1 MTVDELKRIIARGET
16 LSVEFKSDKN
26 RLSDSELTDAL
37 AAMANAQG
45 GMLFEGVEDNGEV
58 TGLHKTHLDVDG
70 IVPLIENRT
79 TPGLRVSVERIDCGN
94 SVFVAVIHVRKSKLI
109 IATNDG
115 KYLRRRLDANL
126 KPEVVAIK
134 PAEVQSWQSTL
145 GTYDPSEMVFEG
157 VSMAELDPLQRI
169 RLRRIIEEYSEE
181 KSLLKLSDEDLDKAL
196 GLCAESDG
204 ALHPT
209 LAGMLLLGTEKL
221 LRKHVPS
228 HEAAFQ
234 VLKAGRV
241 KVNEFRRKPLL
252 EIFEEF
258 KMMFGAQ
265 YSEDEME
272 IGLFRKG
279 IPNYDKTAFR
289 EAFVNALVH
298 RDYNMLG
305 CVHVQFDDFG
315 LMISSPGGF
324 IDGVTVDNLL
334 TAAPKSRN
342 SCLAD
347 AIKRIGL
354 AERTGRGVDR
364 IFEGLLKYG
373 RPAPDYSESNSTVV
387 TVRMLEAKA
396 DALFIRMLMSREDRG
411 IDMPIDSLLV
421 LAALRDGE
429 LTVQE
434 LARVLKKSESTAR
447 GIIGVLLREEMVEQR
462 IEGKVHVYFLGKA
475 YHQEVGAEVAY
486 TKLVGIDPIRHREM
500 VKAFIKQH
508 GSTKRGDVM
517 KLCDLTRSRAYK
529 LLVSMCDRREIV
541 RKGEKNQSIYVLP
554 TEDRCN
560 EVQRGAMRCNDVQ

>member
-1 MTVDELKRIIARGET
+1 MTFNEMKTIIDGGET
-16 LSVEFKSDKN
+16 FLVEFKSDLK
-26 RLSDSELTDAL
+26 RLPDGELVDAL
-37 AAMANAQG
+37 AAMANSQG
-45 GMLFEGVEDNGEV
+45 GTLFEGVEDDGTI
-58 TGLHKTHLDVDG
+58 TGLHKTHLDVEG
-70 IVPLIENRT
+70 IVPLVENRT
-79 TPGLRVSVERIDCGN
+79 TPGLVVSVERIDCGDGM
-94 SVFVAVIHVRKSKLI
+94 FVGVVHVKKSRLL

-115 KYLRRRLDANL
+115 KYLRRRLDANR

-145 GTYDPSEMVFEG
+145 GIYDPSEMIFEG
-157 VSMAELDPLQRI
+157 VAMDELDPLQRV
-169 RLRRIIEEYSEE
+169 RLRRVIEEYSEE
-181 KSLLKLSDEDLDKAL
+181 KSLLKLSDDELDKAL
-196 GLCAESDG
+196 GFCAESDG
-204 ALHPT
+204 VLHPT
-209 LAGMLLLGTEKL
+209 LTGILILGTEKL

-234 VLKAGRV
+234 VLKAGKV

-265 YSEDEME
+265 YSEEELE

-298 RDYNMLG
+298 RDYNVLG
-305 CVHVQFDDFG
+305 CVHVQFNDLG

-324 IDGVTVDNLL
+324 IEGVTADTLL
-334 TAAPKSRN
+334 YAAPKSRN

-373 RPAPDYSESNSTVV
+373 RPAPDYSESNASVV

-396 DALFIRMLMSREDRG
+396 DALFVRMLMNREDRG
-411 IDMPIDSLLV
+411 IDMPIDSLIV
-421 LAALRDGE
+421 LSALRDGE

-434 LARVLKKSESTAR
+434 IAKILKKSEQTTR
-447 GIIGVLLREEMVEQR
+447 GVLGALIRKEMIEQR
-462 IEGKVHVYFLGKA
+462 VAGKVHVYFLGKA
-475 YHQEVGAEVAY
+475 YHQEVGSEVAY
-486 TKLVGIDPIRHREM
+486 TKMVGLSHSRKLNMIQEHFSQHRKITCGQVMELCGIDRAEAKKLILEVRGQIKIRLS
-500 VKAFIKQH
+500 
-508 GSTKRGDVM
+508 GRG
-517 KLCDLTRSRAYK
+517 
-529 LLVSMCDRREIV
+529 
-541 RKGEKNQSIYVLP
+541 
-554 TEDRCN
+554 
-560 EVQRGAMRCNDVQ
+560 RGAFYEMEN

>member
-1 MTVDELKRIIARGET
+1 MTIEELKKIVEGGESLT
-16 LSVEFKSDKN
+16 VEFKSDVK
-26 RLSDSELTDAL
+26 RLPDGELVDAL
-37 AAMANAQG
+37 SAMANSQG
-45 GMLFEGVEDNGEV
+45 EMLFEGVEDDGAI
-58 TGLHKTHLDVDG
+58 TGLCKAHLDVEG
-70 IVPLIENRT
+70 IVPLVENRT
-79 TPGLRVSVERIDCGN
+79 TPGLVVSVEKVDCGGGL
-94 SVFVAVIHVRKSKLI
+94 FVGVVHVKKSKLL

-145 GTYDPSEMVFEG
+145 GIYDPSEMIFEG
-157 VSMAELDPLQRI
+157 VAMDELDPLQRV
-169 RLRRIIEEYSEE
+169 RLRRVIEEYSEE
-181 KSLLKLSDEDLDKAL
+181 KTLLKLSDEELDKAL
-196 GLCAESDG
+196 GFCAESDG

-209 LAGMLLLGTEKL
+209 LTGILILGTEKL

-234 VLKAGRV
+234 VLKAGKV

-298 RDYNMLG
+298 RDYNVLG
-305 CVHVQFDDFG
+305 CVHVQFNDLG

-324 IDGVTVDNLL
+324 IEGVTADNLL
-334 TAAPKSRN
+334 YAAPKSRN

-373 RPAPDYSESNSTVV
+373 RPAPDYSESNSSVV

-396 DALFIRMLMSREDRG
+396 DALFIRMLMNREDRG
-411 IDMPIDSLLV
+411 IDMPIDSLIV
-421 LAALRDGE
+421 LSALRDGE
-429 LTVQE
+429 LTVLE
-434 LARVLKKSESTAR
+434 IAKILKKSEQLTR
-447 GIIGVLLREEMVEQR
+447 GVLGVLIREEMIEQR
-462 IEGKVHVYFLGKA
+462 VEGKVHVYFLGKA
-475 YHQEVGAEVAY
+475 YHQEVGEKVAY
-486 TKLVGIDPIRHREM
+486 TKAVGIDAIRHREM
-500 VKAFIKQH
+500 VKAFIAQH
-508 GSTKRGDVM
+508 GSVKRGDVM
-517 KLCDLTRSRAYK
+517 KLCDLSRSCAYK
-529 LLVSMCDRREIV
+529 LLVSMCVGGEIV
-541 RKGEKNQSIYVLP
+541 KYG
-554 TEDRCN
+554 DRN
-560 EVQRGAMRCNDVQ
+560 KAVYKFPIAPQVQ

>member
-1 MTVDELKRIIARGET
+1 MTLEELISIVTGGET
-16 LSVEFKSDKN
+16 LTIEFKSDVK
-26 RLSDSELTDAL
+26 RLPDGELVDAL
-37 AAMANAQG
+37 AAMANSQG
-45 GMLFEGVEDNGEV
+45 GVLFEGVEDDGSI
-58 TGLHKTHLDVDG
+58 TGLCKAHLDVEG
-70 IVPLIENRT
+70 IVPLVENRT
-79 TPGLRVSVERIDCGN
+79 TPGLVVSVEKIDCGDGLW
-94 SVFVAVIHVRKSKLI
+94 VGVVHVKKSKLL

-115 KYLRRRLDANL
+115 KYLRRRLDANH

-145 GTYDPSEMVFEG
+145 GTYDPSEMIFEG
-157 VSMAELDPLQRI
+157 VSMDELDPLQRV

-181 KSLLKLSDEDLDKAL
+181 KSLLKLSDEELDKAL
-196 GLCAESDG
+196 GLCAESEG

-209 LAGMLLLGTEKL
+209 LAGMLILGTEKL

-234 VLKAGRV
+234 VLKAGKV

-305 CVHVQFDDFG
+305 CIHVQFDDFG
-315 LMISSPGGF
+315 LRISSPGGF
-324 IDGVTVDNLL
+324 IEGVTVDNLL

-373 RPAPDYSESNSTVV
+373 RPAPDYTESNSSVV

-396 DALFIRMLMSREDRG
+396 DTLFVRMLMNREDRG

-421 LAALRDGE
+421 LSALRDGE

-434 LARVLKKSESTAR
+434 LSAVLKKGETATR
-447 GIIGVLLREEMVEQR
+447 GVIGVLLREGMIEQR
-462 IEGKVHVYFLGKA
+462 VEGKVHVYFLGKA
-475 YHQEVGAEVAY
+475 YHQEVGEEVAY
-486 TKLVGIDPIRHREM
+486 TKMVGLSHVRKINMIQEHLDQHHKISCGQIMELCDVERAEAKKLLSEVRAKTNLRLVG
-500 VKAFIKQH
+500 H
-508 GSTKRGDVM
+508 G
-517 KLCDLTRSRAYK
+517 
-529 LLVSMCDRREIV
+529 
-541 RKGEKNQSIYVLP
+541 
-554 TEDRCN
+554 
-560 EVQRGAMRCNDVQ
+560 RGAHYEMEN

>member
-1 MTVDELKRIIARGET
+1 MTIGELKDVIAGGET
-16 LSVEFKSDKN
+16 LTVEFKSDVK
-26 RLSDSELTDAL
+26 RLPDGELVDSL
-37 AAMANAQG
+37 AAMANSQG
-45 GMLFEGVEDNGEV
+45 GMLFEGVEDNGNI
-58 TGLHKTHLDVDG
+58 TGLCKAHLDVDG
-70 IVPLIENRT
+70 IVPLVENRT
-79 TPGLRVSVERIDCGN
+79 TPGLVVSVEKVDCGDGLY
-94 SVFVAVIHVRKSKLI
+94 VGVVHVKKSKLL

-115 KYLRRRLDANL
+115 KYLRRRLDANH

-145 GTYDPSEMVFEG
+145 GTYDPSEMIFEG
-157 VSMAELDPLQRI
+157 VAMEELDPLQRV
-169 RLRRIIEEYSEE
+169 RLRRMIEEYSEE
-181 KSLLKLSDEDLDKAL
+181 KSLLKLSDEELDKAL

-209 LAGMLLLGTEKL
+209 LAGMLILGTEKL

-234 VLKAGRV
+234 VLKAGKV

-279 IPNYDKTAFR
+279 IPNFDKTAFR

-305 CVHVQFDDFG
+305 CIHVQFDDYG
-315 LMISSPGGF
+315 LRISSPGGF
-324 IDGVTVDNLL
+324 IEGVTVDNLL

-373 RPAPDYSESNSTVV
+373 RPAPDYSESNSAGV
-387 TVRMLEAKA
+387 TVRMLETKA
-396 DALFIRMLMSREDRG
+396 DTLFIRMLMNREDRG
-411 IDMPIDSLLV
+411 IDMPIDSLLT
-421 LAALRDGE
+421 LSALRDGE

-434 LARVLKKSESTAR
+434 LADILKKSESTTR
-447 GIIGVLLREEMVEQR
+447 GVVGVLLREGMIEQR
-462 IEGKVHVYFLGKA
+462 VKGKVHVYFLGKA
-475 YHQEVGAEVAY
+475 YHQEVGEEVAY
-486 TKLVGIDPIRHREM
+486 TKMVGLSHIRKVNMIQEHLDQHHKISCGQIMELCEVERAEAKKLLREVRAKTKLKLVGY
-500 VKAFIKQH
+500 
-508 GSTKRGDVM
+508 G
-517 KLCDLTRSRAYK
+517 
-529 LLVSMCDRREIV
+529 
-541 RKGEKNQSIYVLP
+541 
-554 TEDRCN
+554 
-560 EVQRGAMRCNDVQ
+560 RGAYYEMEN

>member
-1 MTVDELKRIIARGET
+1 MTVEELKKIIARGET
-16 LSVEFKSDKN
+16 LCVEFKSDKN

-45 GMLFEGVEDNGEV
+45 GMLFEGVEDNGEI
-58 TGLHKTHLDVDG
+58 TGLHKAHLDVDG

-79 TPGLRVSVERIDCGN
+79 TPGLPVSVERVDCGN
-94 SVFVAVIHVRKSKLI
+94 SVFVAVIHVKKSKLL

-145 GTYDPSEMVFEG
+145 GTYDPSEMIFEG
-157 VSMAELDPLQRI
+157 VSMSELDPLQRV
-169 RLRRIIEEYSEE
+169 RLRRMIEEYSEE
-181 KSLLKLSDEDLDKAL
+181 KSLLKLPDEDLDKAL

-204 ALHPT
+204 AMHPT
-209 LAGMLLLGTEKL
+209 LAGMLILGTEKL

-234 VLKAGRV
+234 VLKAGKV

-305 CVHVQFDDFG
+305 CVYVQFDDFG

-324 IDGVTVDNLL
+324 IEGVTIDNLL
-334 TAAPKSRN
+334 SAAPKSRN

-373 RPAPDYSESNSTVV
+373 RPAPDYSESNSAGV

-396 DALFIRMLMSREDRG
+396 DALFIRMLMNREDRG

-421 LAALRDGE
+421 LSALRNGE

-434 LARVLKKSESTAR
+434 LAGILKKSESTTR
-447 GIIGVLLREEMVEQR
+447 GVVGVLLREGMIEQR

-475 YHQEVGAEVAY
+475 YHREVGEEVAY
-486 TKLVGIDPIRHREM
+486 TKMVGLSHVRKVNMIQEHLD
-500 VKAFIKQH
+500 QH
-508 GSTKRGDVM
+508 HKISCGQIM
-517 KLCDLTRSRAYK
+517 ELCDVERAEAKK
-529 LLVSMCDRREIV
+529 LLGEV
-541 RKGEKNQSIYVLP
+541 RVKMNLRLIG
-554 TEDRCN
+554 RG
-560 EVQRGAMRCNDVQ
+560 RGAYYEMEN

>member
-1 MTVDELKRIIARGET
+1 MTIGELNGLIAGGET
-16 LSVEFKSDKN
+16 LTVEFKSDVK
-26 RLSDSELTDAL
+26 RLPDSELVDSL
-37 AAMANAQG
+37 AAMANSQG
-45 GMLFEGVEDNGEV
+45 GVLLEGVEDDGEI
-58 TGLHKTHLDVDG
+58 TGLCKAHLDVEG
-70 IVPLIENRT
+70 MVPLVENRT
-79 TPGLRVSVERIDCGN
+79 TPGLVVSVEKIDCGDG
-94 SVFVAVIHVRKSKLI
+94 VYVGAVHVKKSKLL
-109 IATNDG
+109 IATSDG
-115 KYLRRRLDANL
+115 KYLRRRLDANH

-145 GTYDPSEMVFEG
+145 GTYDPSEMIFEG
-157 VSMAELDPLQRI
+157 VSMDELDPLQRV
-169 RLRRIIEEYSEE
+169 RLRRTIEEYSEE
-181 KSLLKLSDEDLDKAL
+181 KSLLRLSDEDMDKAL

-204 ALHPT
+204 TMHPT
-209 LAGMLLLGTEKL
+209 LAGMLILGTEKL

-228 HEAAFQ
+228 HEVAFQ
-234 VLKAGRV
+234 VLKSGKV

-298 RDYNMLG
+298 RDYNILG
-305 CVHVQFDDFG
+305 CIHIQFDDFG
-315 LMISSPGGF
+315 LKISSPGGF
-324 IDGVTVDNLL
+324 IEGVTVDSLL

-396 DALFIRMLMSREDRG
+396 DRLFIRMLMNREDRG

-421 LAALRDGE
+421 LSTLRDGE
-429 LTVQE
+429 LTMQE
-434 LARVLKKSESTAR
+434 LARMLRKSEATTR
-447 GIIGVLLREEMVEQR
+447 GIIGVLVRENMIEQR
-462 IEGKVHVYFLGKA
+462 VEGKVHVYFLGKA
-475 YHQEVGAEVAY
+475 YHQELGEEVAY
-486 TKLVGIDPIRHREM
+486 TKMVGLSHARKINMIQEHLDQHHRISCGQIM
-500 VKAFIKQH
+500 A
-508 GSTKRGDVM
+508 
-517 KLCDLTRSRAYK
+517 LCDVERAEAKK
-529 LLVSMCDRREIV
+529 LISEVREKTNLRLIG
-541 RKGEKNQSIYVLP
+541 RG
-554 TEDRCN
+554 
-560 EVQRGAMRCNDVQ
+560 RGAHYEMEDNGN

>member
-1 MTVDELKRIIARGET
+1 MTIEELKKIVEGGET
-16 LSVEFKSDKN
+16 LTVEFKSDVK
-26 RLSDSELTDAL
+26 RLPDGELVDAL
-37 AAMANAQG
+37 SAMANSQG
-45 GMLFEGVEDNGEV
+45 GMLFEGVEDDGAI
-58 TGLHKTHLDVDG
+58 TGLCKAHLDVEG
-70 IVPLIENRT
+70 IVPLVENRT
-79 TPGLRVSVERIDCGN
+79 TPGLVVSVEKVDCGGGL
-94 SVFVAVIHVRKSKLI
+94 FVGVVHVKKSKLL

-145 GTYDPSEMVFEG
+145 GIYDPSEMIFEG
-157 VSMAELDPLQRI
+157 VAMDELDPLQRV
-169 RLRRIIEEYSEE
+169 RLRRVIEEYSEE
-181 KSLLKLSDEDLDKAL
+181 KTLLKLSDEELDKAL
-196 GLCAESDG
+196 GFCAESDG

-209 LAGMLLLGTEKL
+209 LTGILILGTEKL

-234 VLKAGRV
+234 VLKAGKV

-298 RDYNMLG
+298 RDYNVLG
-305 CVHVQFDDFG
+305 CVHVQFNDLG

-324 IDGVTVDNLL
+324 IEGVTADNLL
-334 TAAPKSRN
+334 YAAPKSRN

-364 IFEGLLKYG
+364 IYEGLLKYG
-373 RPAPDYSESNSTVV
+373 RPAPDYSESNSSVV

-396 DALFIRMLMSREDRG
+396 DALFIRMLMNREDRG
-411 IDMPIDSLLV
+411 IDMPIDSLIV
-421 LAALRDGE
+421 LSALRDGE
-429 LTVQE
+429 LTVLE
-434 LARVLKKSESTAR
+434 IAKILKKSEQLTR
-447 GIIGVLLREEMVEQR
+447 GVLGVLIREEMIEQR
-462 IEGKVHVYFLGKA
+462 VEGKVHVYFLGKA
-475 YHQEVGAEVAY
+475 YHQEVGEKVAY
-486 TKLVGIDPIRHREM
+486 TKAVGIDAIRHREM
-500 VKAFIKQH
+500 VKAFIRQH
-508 GSTKRGDVM
+508 GSIKCGDAM
-517 KLCDLTRSRAYK
+517 KLCDLSRSGAYK
-529 LLVSMCDRREIV
+529 MLVSMCVEGEIV
-541 RKGEKNQSIYVLP
+541 KCGDGKATVYKHQVSIK
-554 TEDRCN
+554 
-560 EVQRGAMRCNDVQ
+560 

>member
-1 MTVDELKRIIARGET
+1 MTIGELKNVIAGGET
-16 LSVEFKSDKN
+16 LTVEFKSDVK
-26 RLSDSELTDAL
+26 RLPDSELVDSL
-37 AAMANAQG
+37 AAMANSQG
-45 GMLFEGVEDNGEV
+45 GMLLEGVEDNGEI
-58 TGLHKTHLDVDG
+58 TGLCKSHLDVDG
-70 IVPLIENRT
+70 IVPLVENRT
-79 TPGLRVSVERIDCGN
+79 TPGLVVSVEKIDSGDG
-94 SVFVAVIHVRKSKLI
+94 VYVGVVHVKKSKLL

-115 KYLRRRLDANL
+115 KYLRRRLDANH

-145 GTYDPSEMVFEG
+145 GTYDPSEMIFEG
-157 VSMAELDPLQRI
+157 VAMGELDPLQRV
-169 RLRRIIEEYSEE
+169 RLRRTIEEYSEE
-181 KSLLKLSDEDLDKAL
+181 KSLLKLSDEELDKAL

-204 ALHPT
+204 AMHPT
-209 LAGMLLLGTEKL
+209 LAGMLILGTEKL

-234 VLKAGRV
+234 VLKAGKV

-258 KMMFGAQ
+258 RMLFGAQ

-279 IPNYDKTAFR
+279 IPNFDKTAFR

-305 CVHVQFDDFG
+305 CIHVQFDDYG
-315 LMISSPGGF
+315 LRISSPGGF
-324 IDGVTVDNLL
+324 IEGVTVDNLL

-373 RPAPDYSESNSTVV
+373 RPAPDYSESNSAGV

-396 DALFIRMLMSREDRG
+396 DTLFIRMLMNREDRG
-411 IDMPIDSLLV
+411 IDMPIDSLLA
-421 LAALRDGE
+421 LSALRDGE

-434 LARVLKKSESTAR
+434 LAVVLKKGETATR
-447 GIIGVLLREEMVEQR
+447 GVIGVLLREGMIEQR
-462 IEGKVHVYFLGKA
+462 VEGKVHVYFLGKA
-475 YHQEVGAEVAY
+475 YHQEVGEEVAY
-486 TKLVGIDPIRHREM
+486 TKMVGIDRIRHKEM
-500 VKAFIKQH
+500 VLEFLQH
-508 GSTKRGDVM
+508 HGRIVNREAM
-517 KLCDLTRSRAYK
+517 KLCDLSRNCAYK
-529 LLVSMCDRREIV
+529 LLDKMVRDNEIV
-541 RKGEKNQSIYVLP
+541 KKGGGRWTYYTLSE
-554 TEDRCN
+554 
-560 EVQRGAMRCNDVQ
+560 

>member
-1 MTVDELKRIIARGET
+1 MTIEELKDIIAGGET
-16 LSVEFKSDKN
+16 LTIEFKSDEK
-26 RLSDSELTDAL
+26 RLPDGELVDAL
-37 AAMANAQG
+37 SAMANSQG
-45 GMLFEGVEDNGEV
+45 GMLFEGVEDDGAI
-58 TGLHKTHLDVDG
+58 TGLCKAHLDVEG
-70 IVPLIENRT
+70 IVPLVENRT
-79 TPGLRVSVERIDCGN
+79 TPGLVVSVEKVDCGN
-94 SVFVAVIHVRKSKLI
+94 GLYVGVVHVKKSRLL

-115 KYLRRRLDANL
+115 KYLRRRLGANH

-145 GTYDPSEMVFEG
+145 GTYDPSEMIFEG
-157 VSMAELDPLQRI
+157 VSIEELDPLQRV
-169 RLRRIIEEYSEE
+169 RLRRTIEEYSEE
-181 KSLLKLSDEDLDKAL
+181 KSLLKLSDEELDKAL
-196 GLCAESDG
+196 GLCAESEG

-209 LAGMLLLGTEKL
+209 LAGMLILGTEKL

-234 VLKAGRV
+234 VLKAGKV

-289 EAFVNALVH
+289 ETFVNALVH

-305 CVHVQFDDFG
+305 CIHVQFDDYG
-315 LMISSPGGF
+315 LRISSPGGF
-324 IDGVTVDNLL
+324 IEGVTVDNLL

-373 RPAPDYSESNSTVV
+373 RPAPDYTESNSAGVA
-387 TVRMLEAKA
+387 VRMLEAKA
-396 DALFIRMLMSREDRG
+396 DTLFIRMLMNREDRG

-421 LAALRDGE
+421 LSALRDGE

-434 LARVLKKSESTAR
+434 LAAVLKKSEHTTR
-447 GIIGVLLREEMVEQR
+447 GVIGVLLREEMIEQR
-462 IEGKVHVYFLGKA
+462 VKGKVHVYFLGKA
-475 YHQEVGAEVAY
+475 YHQEVGEEVTY
-486 TKLVGIDPIRHREM
+486 TKMVGIDRIRHKEM
-500 VKAFIKQH
+500 VLEFLQH
-508 GSTKRGDVM
+508 HGRIVNREAM
-517 KLCDLTRSRAYK
+517 KLCDLSRNSAYK
-529 LLVSMCDRREIV
+529 LLDKMVRDNEIV
-541 RKGEKNQSIYVLP
+541 KKGGGRWTFYTLAN
-554 TEDRCN
+554 
-560 EVQRGAMRCNDVQ
+560 

>member
-1 MTVDELKRIIARGET
+1 MTFEELKKIVEGGET
-16 LSVEFKSDKN
+16 LSVEFKSDVK
-26 RLSDSELTDAL
+26 RLPDGELVDAL
-37 AAMANAQG
+37 AAMANSQG
-45 GMLFEGVEDNGEV
+45 GMLLEGVEDDGAI
-58 TGLHKTHLDVDG
+58 TGLNKAHLDVEG
-70 IVPLIENRT
+70 IVPLVENRT
-79 TPGLRVSVERIDCGN
+79 TPGLVVSVEKVDCGN
-94 SVFVAVIHVRKSKLI
+94 VVFVGVVRVRKSRLM

-145 GTYDPSEMVFEG
+145 GVYDPSAMIFEG
-157 VSMAELDPLQRI
+157 VEMDELDPLQRV
-169 RLRRIIEEYSEE
+169 RLRRIMEEYGEE
-181 KSLLKLSDEDLDKAL
+181 RSLLKLSDEELDKAL
-196 GLCAESDG
+196 GFCGESG
-204 ALHPT
+204 GRLHPT
-209 LAGMLLLGTEKL
+209 LTGMLILGTEEL

-234 VLKAGRV
+234 VLKAGKV

-252 EIFEEF
+252 EVFEEF

-265 YSEDEME
+265 YLEDEME

-298 RDYNMLG
+298 RDYNVLG
-305 CVHVQFDDFG
+305 CVYVQFNDLG
-315 LMISSPGGF
+315 LTISSPGGF
-324 IDGVTVDNLL
+324 IEGVTVDTLL
-334 TAAPKSRN
+334 SVAPKSRN

-373 RPAPDYSESNSTVV
+373 RPAPDYSESNASGV

-396 DALFIRMLMSREDRG
+396 DSLFVRMLLNREDRG
-411 IDMPIDSLLV
+411 IDMPIDSLIV
-421 LAALRDGE
+421 LSALRDGE

-434 LARVLKKSESTAR
+434 IAAILRKSEQATRSVV
-447 GIIGVLLREEMVEQR
+447 GVLLREGMIEQR
-462 IEGKVHVYFLGKA
+462 VEGRAHVYFLGKS
-475 YHQEVGAEVAY
+475 YYQEVGEKAAY
-486 TKLVGIDPIRHREM
+486 TKKVGIDAIRHREM

-508 GSTKRGDVM
+508 GSAKRGDVM
-517 KLCDLTRSRAYK
+517 KLCDLTRARAYY
-529 LLVSMCDRREIV
+529 LLVSMCEAGEIAKYGERRMAV
-541 RKGEKNQSIYVLP
+541 YKLP
-554 TEDRCN
+554 I
-560 EVQRGAMRCNDVQ
+560 AHDVQ

>member
-1 MTVDELKRIIARGET
+1 
-16 LSVEFKSDKN
+16 
-26 RLSDSELTDAL
+26 
-37 AAMANAQG
+37 
-45 GMLFEGVEDNGEV
+45 ML
-58 TGLHKTHLDVDG
+58 
-70 IVPLIENRT
+70 I
-79 TPGLRVSVERIDCGN
+79 
-94 SVFVAVIHVRKSKLI
+94 
-109 IATNDG
+109 
-115 KYLRRRLDANL
+115 
-126 KPEVVAIK
+126 
-134 PAEVQSWQSTL
+134 
-145 GTYDPSEMVFEG
+145 
-157 VSMAELDPLQRI
+157 
-169 RLRRIIEEYSEE
+169 
-181 KSLLKLSDEDLDKAL
+181 
-196 GLCAESDG
+196 
-204 ALHPT
+204 
-209 LAGMLLLGTEKL
+209 LGTEKL

-234 VLKAGRV
+234 VLKAGKV

-305 CVHVQFDDFG
+305 CIHVQFDDLG
-315 LMISSPGGF
+315 LRISSPGGF
-324 IDGVTVDNLL
+324 IEGVTVDNLL

-373 RPAPDYSESNSTVV
+373 RPAPDYSESNSAVV

-396 DALFIRMLMSREDRG
+396 DTLFVRMLMNREDRG

-421 LAALRDGE
+421 LSALRDGE

-434 LARVLKKSESTAR
+434 LAAVLKKGETATR
-447 GIIGVLLREEMVEQR
+447 GVIGVLLREGMIEQR
-462 IEGKVHVYFLGKA
+462 VEGKVHVYFLGKA
-475 YHQEVGAEVAY
+475 YHQEVGEEVAY
-486 TKLVGIDPIRHREM
+486 TKMVGIDRIRHKEM
-500 VKAFIKQH
+500 VLEFLQH
-508 GSTKRGDVM
+508 HGRIVNREAM
-517 KLCDLTRSRAYK
+517 KLCDLSRNCAYK
-529 LLVSMCDRREIV
+529 LLDKMVRDNEIV
-541 RKGEKNQSIYVLP
+541 KKGGGRWTYYTLSE
-554 TEDRCN
+554 
-560 EVQRGAMRCNDVQ
+560 

>member
-1 MTVDELKRIIARGET
+1 MTIEELKDVIAGGET
-16 LSVEFKSDKN
+16 LTVEFKSDVK
-26 RLSDSELTDAL
+26 RLPDAELVDSL
-37 AAMANAQG
+37 AAMANSQG
-45 GMLFEGVEDNGEV
+45 GMLFEGVEDNGEI
-58 TGLHKTHLDVDG
+58 TGLCKAHLDVEG
-70 IVPLIENRT
+70 IVPLVENRT
-79 TPGLRVSVERIDCGN
+79 TPGLVVSVEKIDCGDG
-94 SVFVAVIHVRKSKLI
+94 VYVGVVHVKKSKLL

-115 KYLRRRLDANL
+115 KYLRRRLDANH

-145 GTYDPSEMVFEG
+145 GTYDPSEMIFEG
-157 VSMAELDPLQRI
+157 VAMEELDPLQRV
-169 RLRRIIEEYSEE
+169 RLRRMIEEYSEE
-181 KSLLKLSDEDLDKAL
+181 KSLLKLSDEELDKAL

-209 LAGMLLLGTEKL
+209 LAGMLILGTEKL

-234 VLKAGRV
+234 VLKAGKV

-279 IPNYDKTAFR
+279 IPNFDKTAFR

-305 CVHVQFDDFG
+305 CIHVQFDDYG
-315 LMISSPGGF
+315 LRISSPGGF
-324 IDGVTVDNLL
+324 IEGVTVDNLL

-373 RPAPDYSESNSTVV
+373 RPAPDYSESNSAGV
-387 TVRMLEAKA
+387 TVRMLETKA
-396 DALFIRMLMSREDRG
+396 DTLFIRMLMNREDRG
-411 IDMPIDSLLV
+411 IDMPIDSLLT
-421 LAALRDGE
+421 LSALRDGE

-434 LARVLKKSESTAR
+434 LADILKKSESTTR
-447 GIIGVLLREEMVEQR
+447 GVVGVLLREGMIEQR
-462 IEGKVHVYFLGKA
+462 VKGKVHVYFLGKA
-475 YHQEVGAEVAY
+475 YHQEVGEEVAY
-486 TKLVGIDPIRHREM
+486 TKMVGLSHIRKVNMIQEHLDQHHKISCGQIMELCEVERAEAKKLLREVRAKTKLKLVGY
-500 VKAFIKQH
+500 
-508 GSTKRGDVM
+508 G
-517 KLCDLTRSRAYK
+517 
-529 LLVSMCDRREIV
+529 
-541 RKGEKNQSIYVLP
+541 
-554 TEDRCN
+554 
-560 EVQRGAMRCNDVQ
+560 RGAYYEMEN